1 MTEKGLSKTSGAAKR
16 RSRVK
21 RGLSPYTERTQETR
35 REWERQRTLKRY
47 QSRRELIDGIKL
59 ERGCADCGYN
69 AHAAATALHGIRV
82 PEIGSKKGRC
92 PLKDTDPKSTRP
104 RSPLQRKE
112 SPMRCSIHAPS
123 SLPYGDP
130 R

>member
-21 RGLSPYTERTQETR
+21 RGLSPYTERAQETR

-92 PLKDTDPKSTRP
+92 PAQRHRPEVNAPPFAPTTKGKPDALQYTRP
-104 RSPLQRKE
+104 
-112 SPMRCSIHAPS
+112 
-123 SLPYGDP
+123 
-130 R
+130 